1 MYVGKD
7 ELKMKH
13 LKALGIKYIVISIVL
28 LSILGIYYNASI
40 AGILMIS
47 LLITGVAYGIGDLFI
62 LPRFGNLVATFADF
76 GLAFASVWALSL
88 LFIGQA
94 DRIVLASL
102 FAATFIAMSEALF
115 HAYMESNVLEKGN
128 NNNTINRT
136 SFQNRFQTE
145 MSEETDAQDATK
157 KNR

>member
-1 MYVGKD
+1 MR
-7 ELKMKH
+7 H
-13 LKALGIKYIVISIVL
+13 LKALGIKYIVISVVL

-47 LLITGVAYGIGDLFI
+47 ILVTGVAYVIGDLFI

-115 HAYMESNVLEKGN
+115 HAYMESKVLKKGDN
-128 NNNTINRT
+128 HLTFNST
-136 SFQNRFQTE
+136 SFENRFQTE
-145 MSEETDAQDATK
+145 IAEETDIQDIK
-157 KNR
+157 KEKK